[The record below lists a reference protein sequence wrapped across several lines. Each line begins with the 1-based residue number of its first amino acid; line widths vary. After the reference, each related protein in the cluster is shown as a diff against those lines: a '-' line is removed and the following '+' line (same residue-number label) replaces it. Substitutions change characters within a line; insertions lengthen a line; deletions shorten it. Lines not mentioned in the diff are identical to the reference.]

1 MNYTLE
7 GIDGNAFAVVGYVR
21 RAMKEQGFT
30 KAEIEDFN
38 ARAKSSDYNHLLR
51 VSIEMIDE
59 CNERA
64 ENGHYGR
71 A

>member
-30 KAEIEDFN
+30 KAEIDDFD
-38 ARAKSSDYNHLLR
+38 ACAKSSDYHHLICES
-51 VSIEMIDE
+51 VAMVDE

-64 ENGHYGR
+64 ENGCYNAR
-71 A
+71 